1 MDSTLRIDGL
11 VAEQTHELRMEG
23 SWGFA
28 PMGMHNN
35 RMTFYPETLETHPY
49 ILWHYCPADE
59 NIDESDELE
68 EMQIGLRI
76 TSERQVASY
85 DGVMSLPDLAVALLE
100 SLGFDCTE
108 VKDEDILS

>member
-1 MDSTLRIDGL
+1 MNDTITINGNVS
-11 VAEQTHELRMEG
+11 EQIHELNMEG

-28 PMGMHNN
+28 PMGVHKN

-49 ILWHYCPADE
+49 ILWHYCSADE
-59 NIDESDELE
+59 DIDESDELE
-68 EMQIGLRI
+68 EIEIGLRI

-85 DGVMSLPDLAVALLE
+85 DGVMSFPDLAVALLE

-108 VKDEDILS
+108 VKDDE